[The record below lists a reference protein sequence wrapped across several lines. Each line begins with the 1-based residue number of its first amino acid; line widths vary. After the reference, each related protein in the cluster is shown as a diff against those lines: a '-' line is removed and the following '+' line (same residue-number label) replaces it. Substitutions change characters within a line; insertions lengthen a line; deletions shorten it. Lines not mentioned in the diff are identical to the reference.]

1 MGRIK
6 MFTVVVVHPALG
18 VLNFSEKLR
27 VECLRPEA
35 LQFGSGAWAIKGDAA
50 NRRLTW
56 RV

>member
-1 MGRIK
+1 